1 MVPMLLT
8 TLVVN
13 ICDVQYLGEP
23 DDPRNNAEG
32 DQSVEVNDV
41 EKFVAFLSNNVSGHI
56 MADHEYQYCIK
67 GEHNVDAYL

>member
-23 DDPRNNAEG
+23 DDSRNNAEG

-41 EKFVAFLSNNVSGHI
+41 EKFVAFLSNNVSCHI
-56 MADHEYQYCIK
+56 MADHEY
-67 GEHNVDAYL
+67 